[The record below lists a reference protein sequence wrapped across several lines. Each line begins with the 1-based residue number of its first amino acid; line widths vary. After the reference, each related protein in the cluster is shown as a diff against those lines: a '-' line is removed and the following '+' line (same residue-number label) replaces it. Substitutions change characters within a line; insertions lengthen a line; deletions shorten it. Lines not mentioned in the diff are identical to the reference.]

1 MDETNFPKEK
11 SIMTHVITSLC
22 LRDTGCAD
30 VCPVECL
37 QTSDNVSQWP
47 TYYIDPSTCI
57 DCGACVPEC
66 PFHAIFPEDEVPS
79 AYKAQ
84 GGEVINALGFAGRYA
99 GKSHHGQN
107 VALNTTR
114 ILAPGEVINL
124 RGAIPTNASF
134 FR

>member
-1 MDETNFPKEK
+1 
-11 SIMTHVITSLC
+11 MTHVVTSLC

-37 QTSDNVSQWP
+37 QTSDNMGQWP

-66 PFHAIFPEDEVPS
+66 PYNAIFQEDEVPS
-79 AYKAQ
+79 AHNAQ
-84 GGEVINALGFAGRYA
+84 GGELINAPGLSGRYV
-99 GKSHHGQN
+99 GKNHRGQD

-114 ILAPGEVINL
+114 TLAPGEVIDL
-124 RGAIPTNASF
+124 RGAIQANASF
-134 FR
+134 FK

>member
-1 MDETNFPKEK
+1 
-11 SIMTHVITSLC
+11 MTHVITSLC

-79 AYKAQ
+79 AHKAQ
-84 GGEVINALGFAGRYA
+84 GGEFINAPGLSGHYV
-99 GKSHHGQN
+99 GKSHRGQD
-107 VALNTTR
+107 VVLNTTR
-114 ILAPGEVINL
+114 TLTPGEVIDL
-124 RGAIPTNASF
+124 RGAIQANASF
-134 FR
+134 FK